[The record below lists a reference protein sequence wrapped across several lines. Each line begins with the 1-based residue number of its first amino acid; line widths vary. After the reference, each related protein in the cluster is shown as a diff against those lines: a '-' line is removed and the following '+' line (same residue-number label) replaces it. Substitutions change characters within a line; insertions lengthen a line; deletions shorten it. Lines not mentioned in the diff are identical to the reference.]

1 MTVQV
6 SSKQL
11 LATVLRQ
18 VAGDDDAIDAATLD
32 AAGDETLFED
42 LGFDSIALLEV
53 LNRLK
58 REHGIALDDDVL
70 EQALTPAQLVSAI
83 DEELRDVA

>member
-1 MTVQV
+1 MKDDTMHREI
-6 SSKQL
+6 

-18 VAGDDDAIDAATLD
+18 VAGDDAAIEVATLD
-32 AAGDETLFED
+32 QAGDETLFED
-42 LGFDSIALLEV
+42 MGFDSIALLEV

-70 EQALTPAQLVSAI
+70 EQAKSPAQLVAAI
-83 DEELRDVA
+83 DEERRNVA